1 LVYHGGARKIKK
13 GMIDFSYS
21 TNPYYPR
28 FIKLRLKRA
37 KFELYPYCEDTLE
50 ERIRSSFNLEGEVTI
65 GAGVTEL
72 LYMVAYATR
81 KVPSLIMRHTYGEY
95 QRVSRLFD
103 KQVDFINSL
112 DPQVED
118 FSSKGSHTIFFANPN
133 NPTGKLY
140 DYIEELI
147 DSAERNGSLVI
158 LDESFI
164 KFADRSPR
172 YTLRDN
178 VVVLRSF
185 TKEYNMPGIRA
196 GYAIS
201 SKVMKKKMVEYRM
214 PWGIGATG
222 CAAIDAI
229 LENQGYLK
237 STIPK
242 VKNER
247 NKIINEL
254 RLKTEA
260 NFFLAEVKSAEYAV
274 KMLAENGILVRNCS
288 SFGLPSMIRFSVR
301 KPNENKKLVSELLK
315 LEYLSQP
322 AGIHFA

>member
-1 LVYHGGARKIKK
+1 MVYHGGAREIKK

-28 FIKLRLKRA
+28 FIKMRLKRA
-37 KFELYPYCEDTLE
+37 KFELYPYCEDSLE
-50 ERIRSSFNLEGEVTI
+50 ERIKSSFNLEGEVTV
-65 GAGVTEL
+65 GAGITEL

-95 QRVSRLFD
+95 RKVSMLFD

-118 FSSKGSHTIFFANPN
+118 FAGKRFHTVFFANPN

-140 DYIEELI
+140 DYIEELV
-147 DSAERNGSLVI
+147 DYAERNNSLVV

-178 VVVLRSF
+178 VIVLRSF

-201 SKVMKKKMVEYRM
+201 SKGMKKKMVEYRM
-214 PWGIGATG
+214 PWGMGTAG

-229 LENQGYLK
+229 LENKGYLK

-247 NKIINEL
+247 NKIGNKLKL
-254 RLKTEA
+254 RTEA

-274 KMLAENGILVRNCS
+274 KMLAENGILVRDCS

-315 LEYLSQP
+315 LEYLSPP
-322 AGIHFA
+322 AGIQFP

>member
-1 LVYHGGARKIKK
+1 MVYHGGAREIKR

-28 FIKLRLKRA
+28 FIKTRLQRA
-37 KFELYPYCEDTLE
+37 KFELYPYCEDNLE
-50 ERIRSSFNLEGEVTI
+50 EKIKSSFNFEGEITV

-95 QRVSRLFD
+95 QRVSMLFD

-112 DPQVED
+112 DPQVDD
-118 FSSKGSHTIFFANPN
+118 FSGKGSHTVFFANPN

-147 DSAERNGSLVI
+147 DDAERNGSLVI

-164 KFADRSPR
+164 KFADRSPK
-172 YTLRDN
+172 YSIRDN

-185 TKEYNMPGIRA
+185 TKEYSMPGIRA

-201 SKVMKKKMVEYRM
+201 SKSMKKKMVEYRM
-214 PWGIGATG
+214 PWGIGAAG

-229 LENQGYLK
+229 LENQGYLE
-237 STIPK
+237 STIQK

-247 NKIINEL
+247 NKIGNKL
-254 RLKTEA
+254 KLKTEA

-274 KMLAENGILVRNCS
+274 KMLAKNGILVRDCS

-315 LEYLSQP
+315 LEYISRP
-322 AGIHFA
+322 AGIQFS